1 MPAKTIEQRVQ
12 EIEDRLEILN
22 LVAGHPPGADTGSG
36 DWVGTC
42 WTEDGVMDLGGDK
55 ALEGRDAIVAVVKR
69 PEHHAAIAG
78 GICHF
83 AGLPHIQLHGDTAVV
98 TSYLQILVPQ
108 TAGDPISVPN
118 HGSGKGFRPFRVG
131 SNRWDLVRTA
141 DGWKIKHRVSRPLD
155 GSEPAR
161 QILRSALERRMG
173 KAKAG

>member
-1 MPAKTIEQRVQ
+1 MPQKSLEDRVRD
-12 EIEDRLEILN
+12 IEDRLEILHI
-22 LVAGHPPGADTGSG
+22 VASHPPGADTAS
-36 DWVGTC
+36 DDFVATQWM
-42 WTEDGVMDLGGDK
+42 EDGVMDLGSYS
-55 ALEGRDAIVAVVKR
+55 ETGRDAIASIVRR
-69 PEHHAAIAG
+69 PEHKAATTG

-83 AGLPHIQLHGDTAVV
+83 VGLPIIELNGDTAIV

-131 SNRWDLVRTA
+131 SNRWDLVRTK

-161 QILRSALERRMG
+161 QILRSALERQMG

>member
-1 MPAKTIEQRVQ
+1 MPQKSLEDRIRD
-12 EIEDRLEILN
+12 IEDRLEILN
-22 LVAGHPPGADTGSG
+22 LVASHPPGADTGS
-36 DWVGTC
+36 DDFVATQWV
-42 WTEDGVMDLGGDK
+42 EDGVMDLGGTNSAK
-55 ALEGRDAIVAVVKR
+55 GREEIGAIVRR
-69 PEHHAAIAG
+69 PEHKAAIAG

-83 AGLPHIQLHGDTAVV
+83 AGLPIIELNGDTAIV

-108 TAGDPISVPN
+108 TAGDPIAVPN

-141 DGWKIKHRVSRPLD
+141 DGWKIKHRTSRPLD

-173 KAKAG
+173 KAK